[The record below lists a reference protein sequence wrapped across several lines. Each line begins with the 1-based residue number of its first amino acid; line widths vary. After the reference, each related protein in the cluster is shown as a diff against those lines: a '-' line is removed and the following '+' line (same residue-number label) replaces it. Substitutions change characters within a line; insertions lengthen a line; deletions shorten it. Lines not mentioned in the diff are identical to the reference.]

1 MSIGLS
7 IIISVVEFFKK
18 FFFYFSEIKN
28 DFRSLQAVAMANKFL
43 QRILVE
49 SLPGLSSSICLVL
62 FWYLS
67 LVWSTGSFCCLLC
80 QSPLGWSYL

>member
-62 FWYLS
+62 F
-67 LVWSTGSFCCLLC
+67 
-80 QSPLGWSYL
+80 